1 MRALAFDTIPLLLLA
16 GLLLPDQR
24 GVRLAIAGVLLAGLA
39 TASAAVVL
47 GDGTAGELAARIAA
61 RGAQAGYLTLN
72 AAILLAGAG
81 LVAGALAGAWREARP
96 MVRVALALG
105 LVMSAVVARP
115 LLLASRPVVALL
127 AATAAVM
134 LSLAW
139 SAWSAGRTPA
149 AEHERLRQWFTGATA
164 RVQWAVGAL
173 AVGTMV
179 VPDFAVSLLLV
190 AVLALL
196 LFVRAPRRG
205 PLDRLPVL
213 LLLAAAAVS
222 TAWLAWRVAGAD
234 GLDVAGLGDAAFSPA
249 LQTLL
254 GVLVLPSAFA
264 LAGVPP
270 FDRFVPGAVLA
281 PVAAALLA
289 RSVLPGLADGV
300 EHWRSA
306 GALWLVL
313 AAADAVRRQRGALVL
328 ACAGLFA
335 LLVGGEEARLAGGL
349 LAVVAS
355 LVDLARAAEWA
366 LPAWSGR
373 AAIGTALVAWVMAVR
388 AALAT
393 EVVYSV
399 AMVAVLVAGALRGA
413 GRPAE
418 R

>member
-1 MRALAFDTIPLLLLA
+1 MPSLAFGTIPYLLLA
-16 GLLLPDQR
+16 GLLLPDLR
-24 GVRLAIAGVLLAGLA
+24 GVRLVMAGVLLTGLA
-39 TASAAVVL
+39 TASAALVL

-81 LVAGALAGAWREARP
+81 LVAAALAGAWREARP
-96 MVRVALALG
+96 LVSLALALG
-105 LVMSAVVARP
+105 LVVSAVVAWP
-115 LLLASRPVVALL
+115 LLRASRPVVALL
-127 AATAAVM
+127 AAMAAVM

-139 SAWSAGRTPA
+139 SVWSAGRAPA
-149 AEHERLRQWFTGATA
+149 AGPERLREWLAGTA
-164 RVQWAVGAL
+164 VRVQWAVAAL
-173 AVGTMV
+173 AVGAMV
-179 VPDFAVSLLLV
+179 VPDFGVSLLLV

-196 LFVRAPRRG
+196 LFLRRPRPG

-213 LLLAAAAVS
+213 PLLAAAVVG
-222 TAWLAWRVAGAD
+222 TAWLAWRAAGAD
-234 GLDVAGLGDAAFSPA
+234 GLGVAGLGDAAFSPA

-254 GVLVLPSAFA
+254 GVLVLPSVFA

-289 RSVLPGLADGV
+289 RSVLPGLPDGV

-313 AAADAVRRQRGALVL
+313 AAADAVRRHRGALVL
-328 ACAGLFA
+328 ASAGLFA
-335 LLVGGEEARLAGGL
+335 LLVGGGEARLAGGL
-349 LAVVAS
+349 LALVAS
-355 LVDLARAAEWA
+355 LIDLTRAAGWA

-373 AAIGTALVAWVMAVR
+373 VAIGAALVGWVVAIR

-399 AMVAVLVAGALRGA
+399 AMVAVLTAGVLRGA